1 VTELMHE
8 LSVPRDESAERALLG
23 CFMNW
28 PETFYE
34 CHDVRLDDYYL
45 DSHQKIHT
53 AIAELSERDIDANV
67 VTLANHLGAQGRLQA
82 VGGVA
87 YLASLTENRPIKMS
101 VQDYKGIV
109 KEAAKRRRILDLS
122 TQTAAAASEGT
133 DSSAEIS
140 ASWEENMM
148 RIIDDR
154 ITEDP
159 LVATHIVTTLN
170 DVFRDSVGSQKTDVT
185 CGLNK
190 LDVLTSGMQPGEV
203 TVVGARSNVGKSSL
217 LIQAALKNSRHGIPS
232 LIFSLEMTKKQIDMR
247 ILSLVSGVPFRAI
260 RKPTLLSAA
269 DKDDLRKAADTI
281 TELPLRVEDGEDLTA
296 SQIAS
301 LSRMSIRRHGTRFIG
316 VDYVQ
321 IVEGAG
327 KDERTRVANVSRSLT
342 RMIKHED
349 CSLMMLAQLRKM
361 NQENYDKAPHISD
374 LAETRQMEND
384 AHVVLLLHR
393 GWDAENG
400 RISSDGQIVV
410 AKNRSGETGTVNVGF
425 DRNFVVFTE

>member
-1 VTELMHE
+1 MNQLMHE
-8 LSVPRDESAERALLG
+8 LTIPRDESAERALLG
-23 CFMNW
+23 CFVNW

-45 DSHQKIHT
+45 DSHQKIHA
-53 AIAELSERDIDANV
+53 AIAELAERDIDANV

-159 LVATHIVTTLN
+159 LISQHIVKTL
-170 DVFRDSVGSQKTDVT
+170 DEVLRDSVKPQQTGVT
-185 CGLNK
+185 CGLSK

-217 LIQAALKNSRHGIPS
+217 VIQAAVANARHGIPS
-232 LIFSLEMTKKQIDMR
+232 HIFSLEMTKKQVNKR

-260 RKPTLLSAA
+260 HKPTLLNET
-269 DKDDLRKAADTI
+269 DKTYLKKAAEEI
-281 TELPLRVEDGEDLTA
+281 AEMPLRIDDGEELTA
-296 SQIAS
+296 AQLVS
-301 LSRMSIRRHGTRFIG
+301 LSRMSIRRHGTRFIA
-316 VDYVQ
+316 VDYAQ
-321 IVEGAG
+321 IVQGQG
-327 KDERTRVANVSRSLT
+327 KDERTKVAGVSRSLT
-342 RMIKHED
+342 AMIKHED
-349 CSLMMLAQLRKM
+349 CSLMLLSQLRKM
-361 NQENYDKAPHISD
+361 NQENYDRPPHISD
-374 LAETRQMEND
+374 IRETGQLEND

-393 GWDAENG
+393 GWDTENG
-400 RISSDGQIVV
+400 RIASEGQIIV